1 MPLRYTPAGVPVIGF
16 ELDHES
22 EVMESNVSRL
32 LKFEMEV
39 TLMGDL
45 ALMNKDLKLGQAI
58 EVEGFIAPLRKN
70 SPRLRLHAQ
79 RLRLI

>member
-1 MPLRYTPAGVPVIGF
+1 
-16 ELDHES
+16 
-22 EVMESNVSRL
+22 
-32 LKFEMEV
+32 MEV